1 MGTGCTRRLGTGTAR
16 APVPVPA
23 DSLCQSTRTR
33 KQVVVL
39 YPQTGSVCGYR
50 VLCGRPANVMKLNG
64 FAYFE
69 NIPSSKV
76 GSSRG
81 GNHLARISGRL
92 RDPTARQSA
101 RNDRALRPPHR
112 RPVRRLFPSAD
123 ENPFRELSTTALRP
137 RELMP
142 GLRATYEWPQLG
154 SEHPVGT
161 PALVPICLAG
171 SAAPAGGT
179 SVLS

>member
-1 MGTGCTRRLGTGTAR
+1 MIVHFGLLTVDRSVAYSRQL
-16 APVPVPA
+16 
-23 DSLCQSTRTR
+23 TRTHFASC
-33 KQVVVL
+33 Q
-39 YPQTGSVCGYR
+39 
-50 VLCGRPANVMKLNG
+50 RPRYDA
-64 FAYFE
+64 
-69 NIPSSKV
+69 
-76 GSSRG
+76 
-81 GNHLARISGRL
+81 
-92 RDPTARQSA
+92 
-101 RNDRALRPPHR
+101 
-112 RPVRRLFPSAD
+112 
-123 ENPFRELSTTALRP
+123 P